1 MVPREGSQMI
11 DYDEMLLMLRLEPLD
26 RSAKTAFAAACAQR
40 LVPLSDR
47 YSQQVGDSLREH
59 RLAVIVSAA
68 WQAAAGRDIDATRL
82 RAEAEAMVPDE
93 DDEGWTAGRTYAGN
107 AASAAAYAVRTW
119 LTNEPQEAAWAARQL
134 FDAADLAY
142 FQANPGGDFTSEAEE
157 KASLESPV
165 VQSVIFAIQRDLEA
179 IETGRPW
186 SELRRRAE
194 MEGRDWAATMP

>member
-1 MVPREGSQMI
+1 
-11 DYDEMLLMLRLEPLD
+11 MLLMLRLEPLD

-47 YSQQVGDSLREH
+47 YSQQVGDSLREQ

-68 WQAAAGRDIDATRL
+68 WQAASGRDIDATRL
-82 RAEAEAMVPDE
+82 KAEAEAMVPDE

-107 AASAAAYAVRTW
+107 AAAAAAYTLRTW
-119 LTNEPQEAAWAARQL
+119 LTNDPQEAAWAARQL

-142 FQANPGGDFTSEAEE
+142 FQANPGSGLTAQAEG

-165 VQSVIFAIQRDLEA
+165 VQSVIAAIQRDLEA
-179 IETGRPW
+179 IENALPW
-186 SELRRRAE
+186 SQLRQRAE
-194 MEGRDWAATMP
+194 LEGINWASTVP

>member
-1 MVPREGSQMI
+1 MI

-47 YSQQVGDSLREH
+47 YSQQVGDSLREQ
-59 RLAVIVSAA
+59 RLAVIVAAA
-68 WQAAAGRDIDATRL
+68 WQAASGRDIDATRL
-82 RAEAEAMVPDE
+82 KAEAEAMVPDE

-107 AASAAAYAVRTW
+107 AAAAAAYALRTW
-119 LTNEPQEAAWAARQL
+119 LTNDPQEAAWAARQL

-142 FQANPGGDFTSEAEE
+142 FQANPGGDFTDEAEE

-165 VQSVIFAIQRDLEA
+165 VQSVVFAIHRYLEA
-179 IETGRPW
+179 IENGRPW
-186 SELRRRAE
+186 SELRQRAE
-194 MEGRDWAATMP
+194 MEGWNWAATMP

>member
-1 MVPREGSQMI
+1 MI

-47 YSQQVGDSLREH
+47 YSQQVGDTSREQ
-59 RLAVIVSAA
+59 RLSVIVAA
-68 WQAAAGRDIDATRL
+68 VWQAASGRDIDATRL
-82 RAEAEAMVPDE
+82 TAEAEAMVPDE

-107 AASAAAYAVRTW
+107 AAAAAAYAVRTW
-119 LTNEPQEAAWAARQL
+119 LTNDSQEAAWAARQL

-142 FQANPGGDFTSEAEE
+142 FQANPGGDFTAEAEE

-165 VQSVIFAIQRDLEA
+165 VQSVISAIQRDLEA
-179 IETGRPW
+179 IENARPW
-186 SELRRRAE
+186 SELRQRAQL
-194 MEGRDWAATMP
+194 EGRNWATTVP